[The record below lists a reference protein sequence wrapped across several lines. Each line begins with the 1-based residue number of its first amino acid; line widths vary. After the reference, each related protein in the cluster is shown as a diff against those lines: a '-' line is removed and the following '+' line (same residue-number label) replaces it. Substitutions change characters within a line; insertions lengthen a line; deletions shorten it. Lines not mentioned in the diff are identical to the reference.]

1 MKEELRVIPKKN
13 YFILGVV
20 LLLTVLAV
28 YYFYMWN
35 KAYNES
41 KINEPVLDKYMTV
54 INYNE
59 LEDYLIENPDTIIY
73 TSILEDKDIRSF
85 ENRFKNYI
93 RNDKLDNDVLY
104 MDITS
109 EIKSNNKKN
118 DMMKKYSVEYANIL
132 DIPNVMVFENGKLK
146 MIYNIQDNDYDVK
159 KTVEFI
165 NSIKINEGD
174 NIND

>member
-41 KINEPVLDKYMTV
+41 KINEPVLYKYMTV

-73 TSILEDKDIRSF
+73 TSILEDKDIRGF

-93 RNDKLDNDVLY
+93 RNDKLDHDVLY

-109 EIKSNNKKN
+109 EIKNTNKKN
-118 DMMKKYSVEYANIL
+118 DMIKKYSVEYANIL

-165 NSIKINEGD
+165 NSIKMNEGD
-174 NIND
+174 SIND

>member
-93 RNDKLDNDVLY
+93 RNDKLDHDVLY

-159 KTVEFI
+159 KMVEFI

>member
-1 MKEELRVIPKKN
+1 MKDELRVIPKKN

-93 RNDKLDNDVLY
+93 RNDKLDHDVLY

-132 DIPNVMVFENGKLK
+132 DIPNVMVFGNGKLK

>member
-1 MKEELRVIPKKN
+1 
-13 YFILGVV
+13 
-20 LLLTVLAV
+20 
-28 YYFYMWN
+28 
-35 KAYNES
+35 
-41 KINEPVLDKYMTV
+41 
-54 INYNE
+54 
-59 LEDYLIENPDTIIY
+59 
-73 TSILEDKDIRSF
+73 
-85 ENRFKNYI
+85 
-93 RNDKLDNDVLY
+93 

>member
-13 YFILGVV
+13 YFILVVV

-41 KINEPVLDKYMTV
+41 KINEPILDKYMMV

-73 TSILEDKDIRSF
+73 TSILADKDIRSF
-85 ENRFKNYI
+85 EDRFKNYI
-93 RNDKLDNDVLY
+93 RNDKLDHEVLY
-104 MDITS
+104 MDITG
-109 EIKSNNKKN
+109 EIKNSNKKN
-118 DMMKKYSVEYANIL
+118 EIMNKYSVEYANIL

-159 KTVEFI
+159 RTVEFI
-165 NSIKINEGD
+165 NSIKMNEGD

>member
-35 KAYNES
+35 KAYNET

-93 RNDKLDNDVLY
+93 RNDKLDHDVLY

-109 EIKSNNKKN
+109 EIKSNNKKT

>member
-93 RNDKLDNDVLY
+93 RNDKLDHDVLY

-109 EIKSNNKKN
+109 EIKSNNKKT

-132 DIPNVMVFENGKLK
+132 DIPNVMVFEYGKLK
-146 MIYNIQDNDYDVK
+146 MIQNIQDNDYDVK

>member
-1 MKEELRVIPKKN
+1 
-13 YFILGVV
+13 
-20 LLLTVLAV
+20 
-28 YYFYMWN
+28 
-35 KAYNES
+35 
-41 KINEPVLDKYMTV
+41 
-54 INYNE
+54 
-59 LEDYLIENPDTIIY
+59 
-73 TSILEDKDIRSF
+73 
-85 ENRFKNYI
+85 
-93 RNDKLDNDVLY
+93 

-109 EIKSNNKKN
+109 EIKSNNKKT

>member
-13 YFILGVV
+13 YFILVVV

-93 RNDKLDNDVLY
+93 RNDKLDHDVLY

-109 EIKSNNKKN
+109 EIKSNNKKT

>member
-93 RNDKLDNDVLY
+93 RNDKLDQ
-104 MDITS
+104 
-109 EIKSNNKKN
+109 K
-118 DMMKKYSVEYANIL
+118 
-132 DIPNVMVFENGKLK
+132 
-146 MIYNIQDNDYDVK
+146 
-159 KTVEFI
+159 
-165 NSIKINEGD
+165 
-174 NIND
+174 

>member
-93 RNDKLDNDVLY
+93 RNDKLDHDVLY

-109 EIKSNNKKN
+109 EIKSNNKKT

-159 KTVEFI
+159 NTVEFI

>member
-1 MKEELRVIPKKN
+1 MVYLHIHL
-13 YFILGVV
+13 IL
-20 LLLTVLAV
+20 LHLDTHMST
-28 YYFYMWN
+28 YFYMWN

-93 RNDKLDNDVLY
+93 RNDKLDHDVLY

-109 EIKSNNKKN
+109 EIKSNNKKT

>member
-59 LEDYLIENPDTIIY
+59 LEDYLIENPDTIVY

-93 RNDKLDNDVLY
+93 RNDKLDHEVLY

-109 EIKSNNKKN
+109 EIKNNNKKN
-118 DMMKKYSVEYANIL
+118 DMKKKYSVEYANIL
-132 DIPNVMVFENGKLK
+132 NVPNVMVFENGKLK

-165 NSIKINEGD
+165 NSIKMNEGD
-174 NIND
+174 SIND

>member
-1 MKEELRVIPKKN
+1 MKEELRAIPKKN

-93 RNDKLDNDVLY
+93 RNDKLDHDVLY

>member
-93 RNDKLDNDVLY
+93 RNDKLDHDVLY

-109 EIKSNNKKN
+109 EIKSNNKKT

>member
-1 MKEELRVIPKKN
+1 MKEELRIIPKKN

-28 YYFYMWN
+28 YYF
-35 KAYNES
+35 
-41 KINEPVLDKYMTV
+41 
-54 INYNE
+54 YNE

-93 RNDKLDNDVLY
+93 RNDKLDHDVLY

-109 EIKSNNKKN
+109 EIKSNNKKT

>member
-73 TSILEDKDIRSF
+73 TSILEDKDIRGF

-93 RNDKLDNDVLY
+93 RNDKLDHDVLY

-109 EIKSNNKKN
+109 EIKNTNKKN
-118 DMMKKYSVEYANIL
+118 DMIKKYSVEYANIL

-165 NSIKINEGD
+165 NSIKMNEGD
-174 NIND
+174 SIND

>member
-1 MKEELRVIPKKN
+1 MKEELRAIPKKN

-93 RNDKLDNDVLY
+93 RNDKLDHDVLY

-109 EIKSNNKKN
+109 EIKSNNKKT

>member
-59 LEDYLIENPDTIIY
+59 LEDYLIENPDTIVY

-93 RNDKLDNDVLY
+93 RNDKLDHEVLY

-109 EIKSNNKKN
+109 EIKNSNKKN
-118 DMMKKYSVEYANIL
+118 EMKKKYSVEYANIL
-132 DIPNVMVFENGKLK
+132 NVPNVMVFENGKLK

-165 NSIKINEGD
+165 NSIKMNEGD
-174 NIND
+174 SIND

>member
-93 RNDKLDNDVLY
+93 RNDKLDHDVLY

-109 EIKSNNKKN
+109 EIKSNNKKT

-132 DIPNVMVFENGKLK
+132 DIPNVMVFENGKL
-146 MIYNIQDNDYDVK
+146 MIIYNIQDNDYDVK

>member
-73 TSILEDKDIRSF
+73 TSILEDKAIRSF

-93 RNDKLDNDVLY
+93 RNDKLDHDVLY

-109 EIKSNNKKN
+109 EIKSNNKKT

>member
-41 KINEPVLDKYMTV
+41 KINEPILDKYMTV

-93 RNDKLDNDVLY
+93 RNDKLDHDVLY

>member
-73 TSILEDKDIRSF
+73 TSILEDKDIRGF

-93 RNDKLDNDVLY
+93 RNDKLDHDILY

-109 EIKSNNKKN
+109 EIKNTNKKN
-118 DMMKKYSVEYANIL
+118 DMIKKYSVEYANIL

-165 NSIKINEGD
+165 NSIKMNEGD
-174 NIND
+174 SIND

>member
-73 TSILEDKDIRSF
+73 TSILEEKDIRSF

-93 RNDKLDNDVLY
+93 RNDKLDHDVLY

-109 EIKSNNKKN
+109 EIKSNNKKT

>member
-13 YFILGVV
+13 YLILGVV

-93 RNDKLDNDVLY
+93 RNDKLDHDVLY

>member
-1 MKEELRVIPKKN
+1 MKDELRVIPKKN
-13 YFILGVV
+13 YLILVIV

-41 KINEPVLDKYMTV
+41 KINEPVLDKYMMV

-59 LEDYLIENPDTIIY
+59 LGDYLIENPDTIVY
-73 TSILEDKDIRSF
+73 TSILGDMNIRGF

-93 RNDKLDNDVLY
+93 KNDKLEHEVLY

-109 EIKSNNKKN
+109 EIKNNNKKN
-118 DMMKKYSVEYANIL
+118 DMMKKYSIEYANIF
-132 DIPNVMVFENGKLK
+132 DVPNVMVFENGKLM

>member
-93 RNDKLDNDVLY
+93 RNDKLDHDVLY

-174 NIND
+174 NIID

>member
-93 RNDKLDNDVLY
+93 RNDKLDHDVLY

-109 EIKSNNKKN
+109 EIKNTNKKN
-118 DMMKKYSVEYANIL
+118 DMIKKYSVEYANIL

-165 NSIKINEGD
+165 NSIKMNEGD
-174 NIND
+174 SIND

>member
-93 RNDKLDNDVLY
+93 RNDKLDHEVLY
-104 MDITS
+104 MDITG
-109 EIKSNNKKN
+109 EIKNSNKKN
-118 DMMKKYSVEYANIL
+118 EIMNKYSVEYANIL

>member
-93 RNDKLDNDVLY
+93 RNDKLDHDVLY

-118 DMMKKYSVEYANIL
+118 DMMKKYSVKYANIL

>member
-54 INYNE
+54 INYYE

-93 RNDKLDNDVLY
+93 RNDKLDHDVLY

-109 EIKSNNKKN
+109 EIKSNNKKT

>member
-93 RNDKLDNDVLY
+93 RNDKLDHDVLY

-118 DMMKKYSVEYANIL
+118 DMMKKYSVEYSNIL

>member
-93 RNDKLDNDVLY
+93 RNDKLDHDVLY

>member
-13 YFILGVV
+13 YFILVVV

-41 KINEPVLDKYMTV
+41 KINEPILDKYMMV

-73 TSILEDKDIRSF
+73 TSILADKDIRSF

-93 RNDKLDNDVLY
+93 RNDKLDHEVLY
-104 MDITS
+104 MDITG
-109 EIKSNNKKN
+109 EIKNSNKKN
-118 DMMKKYSVEYANIL
+118 EIMNKYSVEYANIL

-159 KTVEFI
+159 RTVEFI
-165 NSIKINEGD
+165 NSIKMNEGD

>member
-93 RNDKLDNDVLY
+93 RNDKLDHEVLY

-109 EIKSNNKKN
+109 EIKSNNKKT